1 MSSKIRRLEKKHQS
15 KTPVVQRLESPRYN
29 RWSCDCGYSIL
40 TVEHVDGVTPFM
52 VPCGRCGGMAKS
64 HSYKV
69 TVGPNEKPDGEWR
82 MPTADEY
89 RKLNAGCR
97 DHCDRGGLN
106 YYPTNHAQPSE
117 N

>member
-1 MSSKIRRLEKKHQS
+1 MSNPLSRLAKRHRAKGP
-15 KTPVVQRLESPRYN
+15 TAPRLDAPRYN
-29 RWSCDCGYSIL
+29 RWSCACGYSIL
-40 TVEHVDGVTPFM
+40 TVEHVDGVTPFL
-52 VPCGRCGGMAKS
+52 VPCGRCGGVAKS
-64 HSYKV
+64 HFYKV

-89 RKLNAGCR
+89 RKLNAECR

-106 YYPTNHAQPSE
+106 YYPNTPAQPSE